1 MITSYWQVYIA
12 EEDRFKTAFRVGGRV
27 YRYIRMA
34 MGLVQASSHLQKCL
48 SWLFKD
54 HIGFDMSIYIDD
66 LVLFC
71 STLSEL
77 RELVRF
83 VILRLR
89 EYNIF
94 LKRSKCV
101 IGASELTL
109 LGHVVGPDYIRMA
122 QSRIEEVAN
131 LPFPRNPKELR
142 SSLGQLGYQ
151 RSYVPHYSELAA
163 PLSNLVNGTTAVM
176 QTDEA
181 KAAWKALL
189 RAVADQIQLR
199 FLSYD
204 EAIVVRVDASV
215 LGVGAVLLNVALVE
229 GEKRERMVA
238 VTSHA
243 FTKAERLWKTI
254 EQECFAVVVA
264 LRTWYGLL
272 WGQRFVVEGDH
283 LNLSYIHQGSSPKV
297 VRWDLFLQG
306 FSYFY
311 RHIPGETNVIP
322 DRLSRQDFEG
332 NNVLLADLES
342 FDEEHAIGS
351 NAVEASDEVIKLVR
365 AFTRSK
371 PSQDARSV
379 VPSTSKI
386 PSVVDLTGDVARQ
399 REEFSKVH
407 NSLTGH
413 HGINRTIRS
422 LYQAG
427 IRWTKMAKDVTTMV
441 SECIVCQKESV
452 RIASTGEVR
461 TSLRQY
467 SLFEEIS
474 IDFIGPLPVDALE
487 NKYICEV
494 ICGFSNYVELFAVEA
509 ATAAVAAHVIINIV
523 GRYGAPAR
531 IRSDRGTHFVNE
543 VIEEL
548 VRTLDMVHIVT
559 PPYRPAANS
568 MIERNG
574 KETGRH
580 LRAAVLLPDVKER
593 WSVVLPLV
601 SRIVN
606 KTYRDY
612 LGCCPNDLV
621 FLVPPA
627 VERGL
632 EGVFEPERV
641 VSELLPITTEFM
653 KELVTANERL
663 LDQAS
668 SLLLERQNRL
678 AGPVVEERNFK
689 VGELVLV
696 SYPTAPPSKLH
707 ARVSGPYRVTQIDRN
722 LVTVQDITGSKV
734 IQRDISM
741 VVPFR
746 VPAGT
751 TEAHL
756 KEVAASDLGESVVV
770 SISGVRGNP
779 AKKQSLQFE
788 VRWEDGE
795 VSWEP
800 HSNVSKL
807 KVLDEYL
814 AKSTDARLRRMVSK
828 PK

>member
-1 MITSYWQVYIA
+1 
-12 EEDRFKTAFRVGGRV
+12 
-27 YRYIRMA
+27 
-34 MGLVQASSHLQKCL
+34 
-48 SWLFKD
+48 
-54 HIGFDMSIYIDD
+54 
-66 LVLFC
+66 
-71 STLSEL
+71 
-77 RELVRF
+77 
-83 VILRLR
+83 
-89 EYNIF
+89 
-94 LKRSKCV
+94 
-101 IGASELTL
+101 
-109 LGHVVGPDYIRMA
+109 
-122 QSRIEEVAN
+122 
-131 LPFPRNPKELR
+131 
-142 SSLGQLGYQ
+142 
-151 RSYVPHYSELAA
+151 
-163 PLSNLVNGTTAVM
+163 
-176 QTDEA
+176 
-181 KAAWKALL
+181 
-189 RAVADQIQLR
+189 
-199 FLSYD
+199 
-204 EAIVVRVDASV
+204 
-215 LGVGAVLLNVALVE
+215 
-229 GEKRERMVA
+229 
-238 VTSHA
+238 
-243 FTKAERLWKTI
+243 
-254 EQECFAVVVA
+254 
-264 LRTWYGLL
+264 
-272 WGQRFVVEGDH
+272 
-283 LNLSYIHQGSSPKV
+283 
-297 VRWDLFLQG
+297 
-306 FSYFY
+306 
-311 RHIPGETNVIP
+311 
-322 DRLSRQDFEG
+322 
-332 NNVLLADLES
+332 
-342 FDEEHAIGS
+342 
-351 NAVEASDEVIKLVR
+351 
-365 AFTRSK
+365 
-371 PSQDARSV
+371 
-379 VPSTSKI
+379 
-386 PSVVDLTGDVARQ
+386 
-399 REEFSKVH
+399 
-407 NSLTGH
+407 
-413 HGINRTIRS
+413 
-422 LYQAG
+422 
-427 IRWTKMAKDVTTMV
+427 
-441 SECIVCQKESV
+441 
-452 RIASTGEVR
+452 
-461 TSLRQY
+461 
-467 SLFEEIS
+467 
-474 IDFIGPLPVDALE
+474 
-487 NKYICEV
+487 
-494 ICGFSNYVELFAVEA
+494 
-509 ATAAVAAHVIINIV
+509 
-523 GRYGAPAR
+523 
-531 IRSDRGTHFVNE
+531 
-543 VIEEL
+543 
-548 VRTLDMVHIVT
+548 
-559 PPYRPAANS
+559 
-568 MIERNG
+568 
-574 KETGRH
+574 

>member
-1 MITSYWQVYIA
+1 
-12 EEDRFKTAFRVGGRV
+12 
-27 YRYIRMA
+27 
-34 MGLVQASSHLQKCL
+34 
-48 SWLFKD
+48 
-54 HIGFDMSIYIDD
+54 
-66 LVLFC
+66 
-71 STLSEL
+71 
-77 RELVRF
+77 
-83 VILRLR
+83 
-89 EYNIF
+89 
-94 LKRSKCV
+94 
-101 IGASELTL
+101 
-109 LGHVVGPDYIRMA
+109 
-122 QSRIEEVAN
+122 
-131 LPFPRNPKELR
+131 
-142 SSLGQLGYQ
+142 
-151 RSYVPHYSELAA
+151 
-163 PLSNLVNGTTAVM
+163 
-176 QTDEA
+176 
-181 KAAWKALL
+181 
-189 RAVADQIQLR
+189 
-199 FLSYD
+199 
-204 EAIVVRVDASV
+204 
-215 LGVGAVLLNVALVE
+215 
-229 GEKRERMVA
+229 
-238 VTSHA
+238 
-243 FTKAERLWKTI
+243 
-254 EQECFAVVVA
+254 
-264 LRTWYGLL
+264 
-272 WGQRFVVEGDH
+272 
-283 LNLSYIHQGSSPKV
+283 
-297 VRWDLFLQG
+297 
-306 FSYFY
+306 
-311 RHIPGETNVIP
+311 
-322 DRLSRQDFEG
+322 
-332 NNVLLADLES
+332 
-342 FDEEHAIGS
+342 
-351 NAVEASDEVIKLVR
+351 
-365 AFTRSK
+365 
-371 PSQDARSV
+371 
-379 VPSTSKI
+379 
-386 PSVVDLTGDVARQ
+386 
-399 REEFSKVH
+399 
-407 NSLTGH
+407 
-413 HGINRTIRS
+413 
-422 LYQAG
+422 
-427 IRWTKMAKDVTTMV
+427 
-441 SECIVCQKESV
+441 
-452 RIASTGEVR
+452 
-461 TSLRQY
+461 
-467 SLFEEIS
+467 LFEEIS

-580 LRAAVLLPDVKER
+580 LRAAVLLPDLKER